1 MLATIEHLISAKN
14 LTEIRQLLERARFV
28 DGKLSAGMV
37 ARRVKNNQEM
47 DPRSEDFHKLNE
59 LVMGNLVRHPKYKAV
74 AWPKRVA
81 APFYARYEPGMEYG
95 EHVDDPVMGQGQD
108 LYRTD
113 VSTTVF
119 LSEPDE
125 YEGGELVIIDTYGEQ
140 RIKLPAGHA
149 VVYPSHSRHF
159 VAPVTSGV
167 RLVAVTWAQSTVRDP
182 SRRELLYELN
192 LAREQLFRE
201 LPESEAT
208 RKVAATFN
216 NLVRR
221 WVDL

>member
-1 MLATIEHLISAKN
+1 MLASINHLISAQN
-14 LTEIRQLLERARFV
+14 LVRIRELLDQSPFV

-37 ARRVKNNQEM
+37 AKSVKNNLEMNPNSDHFQE
-47 DPRSEDFHKLNE
+47 LNE
-59 LVMGNLVRHPKYKAV
+59 LIMGNLVRHPKYKAA

-81 APFYARYEPGMEYG
+81 VPFYARYEPGMTYG
-95 EHVDDPVMGQGQD
+95 EHVDDPIMGQRID

-125 YEGGELVIIDTYGEQ
+125 YEGGELTISDTYGERQ
-140 RIKLPAGHA
+140 IKLPAGSA
-149 VVYPSHSRHF
+149 VFYPSTSRHY
-159 VAPVTSGV
+159 VAPVTRGV

-182 SRRELLYELN
+182 AKREMLYELN
-192 LAREQLFRE
+192 QAREQLFKE
-201 LPESEAT
+201 MPESEAT
-208 RKVAATFN
+208 RKVSATFN

-221 WVDL
+221 WVDV

>member
-1 MLATIEHLISAKN
+1 MLASIDHLISAQN
-14 LTEIRQLLERARFV
+14 LVRIRQLLDESPFV

-37 ARRVKNNQEM
+37 ARGVKNNQEM
-47 DPRSEDFHKLNE
+47 NPQSEHFNTLNE
-59 LVMGNLVRHPKYKAV
+59 LLMSNLVRHPKYKAA

-95 EHVDDPVMGQGQD
+95 EHVDDPVMGQGD

-125 YEGGELVIIDTYGEQ
+125 YEGGELIIKDSYGE
-140 RIKLPAGHA
+140 RAIKLGAGSA
-149 VVYPSHSRHF
+149 VVYPSHSRHY
-159 VAPVTSGV
+159 VAPVTKGV
-167 RLVAVTWAQSTVRDP
+167 RLVAVTWAQSTIRDP
-182 SRRELLYELN
+182 AQREMLYELN
-192 LAREQLFRE
+192 QAREMLFKE

-208 RKVAATFN
+208 RKVSATFN